1 MSLYEFLLK
10 LNGKFPFLGNFSRN
24 WVKRA
29 VLNPRSRLK
38 LNKFYHKLNFYEKS
52 IFHALYSRV
61 FRDGKTYEINGE
73 WILKFAGKEIRMPL
87 ESKTLWLDWETALS
101 ILGHDYEIKSFY
113 QNQINSKK
121 PPKCFLDIG
130 ANFGTH
136 SLMFLAAGIEAISI
150 EPNPECKLYF
160 ERMIAYNGLKGN
172 WNAIGLG
179 KEKGNAELVFPEG
192 ETWLGSFNQK
202 IKDSLNAFKK
212 LKSYNVEIRTLDEF
226 INSTRIYPDIIKID
240 TEGYEE
246 NILFGGKD
254 FFKLGKAVA
263 IFEANSEIELKKI
276 GLIFNEWGYSIF
288 GLKSS
293 LKVDF
298 NAMVDLKEVNFIA
311 KITEKNNVNKT
322 SSI

>member
-10 LNGKFPFLGNFSRN
+10 LNGKFSFLGNLSRT

-29 VLNPRSRLK
+29 VLNPKTRLK
-38 LNKFYHKLNFYEKS
+38 LNEFYHKLNFYEKS

-61 FRDGKTYEINGE
+61 FRDGKAYQIKGE
-73 WILKFAGKEIRMPL
+73 WILKFVGKEIRMPL
-87 ESKTLWLDWETALS
+87 ESETLWLDWETALS

-113 QNQINSKK
+113 QNQITSKK

-136 SLMFLAAGIEAISI
+136 SLMFLATGIEAISI

-179 KEKGNAELVFPEG
+179 KEKSKAELVFPEG

-202 IKDSLNAFKK
+202 IKDSLNAFQK
-212 LKSYNVEIRTLDEF
+212 LKSYNVEIWTLDEF
-226 INSTRIYPDIIKID
+226 INSTGINPDIIKID

-246 NILFGGKD
+246 NILVGGNE
-254 FFKLGKAVA
+254 FFKECDGVT
-263 IFEANSEIELKKI
+263 IFEANSERELKKI
-276 GLIFNEWGYSIF
+276 GLIFKVWGYSVF
-288 GLKSS
+288 GLESN

-298 NAMVDLKEVNFIA
+298 NGEGNSKEVNFIA
-311 KITEKNNVNKT
+311 KRIKQKL
-322 SSI
+322 S